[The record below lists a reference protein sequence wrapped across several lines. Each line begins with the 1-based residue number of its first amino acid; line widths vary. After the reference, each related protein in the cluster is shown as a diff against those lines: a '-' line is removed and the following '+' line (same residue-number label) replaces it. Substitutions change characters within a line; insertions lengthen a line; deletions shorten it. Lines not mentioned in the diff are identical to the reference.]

1 MDVTKELAICHGH
14 AVGSVVAM
22 DLSGSMVDA
31 SCLDGPARCAAWP
44 VIPKHDS
51 FQAIQIKT
59 YNGIIYRVIND
70 IMISGIVFL
79 R

>member
-1 MDVTKELAICHGH
+1 MGTLW
-14 AVGSVVAM
+14 AVVV
-22 DLSGSMVDA
+22 A

-51 FQAIQIKT
+51 LQAIQIKT
-59 YNGIIYRVIND
+59 YDGIIYRVIND
-70 IMISGIVFL
+70 IMICGIVLFVCFL